1 LFGLVLEEVV
11 VEEVVVEAV
20 EEKGEQ
26 NRPDGAAVVKRGTAL
41 VDCVVLPALPRR
53 PLECMDVVEVV
64 EVVEVVDTEDAT
76 SSSEDVCTEE
86 TSDPVSKGGCRV
98 K

>member
-1 LFGLVLEEVV
+1 M
-11 VEEVVVEAV
+11 EEVVVEAV

-26 NRPDGAAVVKRGTAL
+26 NHPDGAAAVKRGTAL

-64 EVVEVVDTEDAT
+64 EVVDTEDAT

-86 TSDPVSKGGCRV
+86 TSDPVSKEGCRV

>member
-1 LFGLVLEEVV
+1 M
-11 VEEVVVEAV
+11 EAV

-26 NRPDGAAVVKRGTAL
+26 NRPDGAAAVKRGTAL
-41 VDCVVLPALPRR
+41 VDCVLPALPRR
-53 PLECMDVVEVV
+53 PLECMDVVDVVEVMEVV

-86 TSDPVSKGGCRV
+86 TSDPVSKEGCRV

>member
-1 LFGLVLEEVV
+1 M
-11 VEEVVVEAV
+11 EEVVVEAV

-26 NRPDGAAVVKRGTAL
+26 NRPDGAAAVKRGTAL

-64 EVVEVVDTEDAT
+64 EVVDTEDAT

-86 TSDPVSKGGCRV
+86 TSDPVSKEGCRV

>member
-26 NRPDGAAVVKRGTAL
+26 NRPDGAAAVKRGTAL

-64 EVVEVVDTEDAT
+64 EVEEVVDTEDAT

-86 TSDPVSKGGCRV
+86 TSDSVSKEGCRV

>member
-1 LFGLVLEEVV
+1 LFGLVL
-11 VEEVVVEAV
+11 EEVVVEAV

-26 NRPDGAAVVKRGTAL
+26 NRPDGAAAVKRGTAL
-41 VDCVVLPALPRR
+41 VDCVLPALPRR
-53 PLECMDVVEVV
+53 PLECMDVVDVVEVM

-86 TSDPVSKGGCRV
+86 TSDPVSKEGCRV